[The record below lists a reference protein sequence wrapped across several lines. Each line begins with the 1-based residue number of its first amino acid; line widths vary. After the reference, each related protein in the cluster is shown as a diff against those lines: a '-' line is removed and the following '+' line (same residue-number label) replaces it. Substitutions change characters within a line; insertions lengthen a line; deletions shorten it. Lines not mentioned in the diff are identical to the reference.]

1 MGWFDALIHAMSA
14 CSTCG
19 FSNKNSSIAFYD
31 NPLIE
36 TILIISMLSGAV
48 NFTLLYLTIIP
59 GRRKRYYILKSEVF
73 RVFIVLLAIATLSI
87 TVNLRNRMMSDTV
100 GGAFR
105 QAVFQT
111 VSIATTTGFAT
122 ADTNVWPDFSIC
134 ILIVCS
140 LICGCAGSTSGG
152 IKIDR
157 IVLVGKQIH
166 FQFHQFRDPY
176 VVRRNRV
183 DGRLRNPVEINQ
195 AGLFILMYFTLI
207 FVGVEFN
214 TIAGMDFRSG
224 ISAAIACMGNV
235 GPGFGDV
242 SSFGNYSS
250 MPVAAKLFS
259 IVLMLAGRLEIY
271 PLILSFRK

>member
-1 MGWFDALIHAMSA
+1 M
-14 CSTCG
+14 
-19 FSNKNSSIAFYD
+19 
-31 NPLIE
+31 
-36 TILIISMLSGAV
+36 
-48 NFTLLYLTIIP
+48 
-59 GRRKRYYILKSEVF
+59 
-73 RVFIVLLAIATLSI
+73 
-87 TVNLRNRMMSDTV
+87 
-100 GGAFR
+100 
-105 QAVFQT
+105 FQT

-122 ADTNVWPDFSIC
+122 ADTNVWPEFSIG

-157 IVLVGKQIH
+157 LVLVGKQIDY
-166 FQFHQFRDPY
+166 QFHQFRDPY

-195 AGLFILMYFTLI
+195 AGLFILMYFALI
-207 FVGVEFN
+207 FIGVEFN